1 MQKNNY
7 LNSTNEPFLLFVKL
21 LFSYVMLFSLASVLQ
36 SGLIKALA
44 NLFAIA
50 VFVVMFVNW
59 AFLLRDSQFV
69 KTTPVFFILGLFF
82 YYFGLIGSFFFNY
95 QNTDYVDFIKFFMA
109 PMFLVFGVFF
119 EYLRKD
125 YLFDFRYVQVLFFL
139 LIFVPILIWAVQLA
153 MGKTEFGSGQ
163 MVAFFPNRNTASLY
177 AVALLALYNVMS
189 PKPLQNIWIYII
201 VAFMFGALGVL
212 VSVLAALIISIA
224 SKRTMLLLTFFFAVL
239 SGLVIYFP
247 DFVLFKRF
255 YSVFGTIELVLNGT
269 IDLYNVSFGEAVR
282 MLNSTDLSFLFRLKH
297 WLELLVYY
305 ANGEYYELLF
315 GYGVGS
321 TTGMTL
327 THLIPHN
334 DYLRILLENGV
345 FSLFGFLLIIFTI
358 VLKTFR
364 RWEAVPLLAVIIYF
378 SSENL
383 INSYASMLIFYF
395 SSGAT
400 VYRLMNQE
408 GK

>member
-269 IDLYNVSFGEAVR
+269 IDLYNVSFGEVVR

-297 WLELLVYY
+297 WLELFVYY

-321 TTGMTL
+321 TIGMTL

>member
-269 IDLYNVSFGEAVR
+269 IDLYNVSFGEVVR

-297 WLELLVYY
+297 WLELFVYY

>member
-36 SGLIKALA
+36 SGLIKALV

-269 IDLYNVSFGEAVR
+269 IDLYNVSFGEVVR

-297 WLELLVYY
+297 WLELFVYY

-321 TTGMTL
+321 TIGMTL

-395 SSGAT
+395 SSGAI

>member
-36 SGLIKALA
+36 SGLIKALV

-269 IDLYNVSFGEAVR
+269 IDLYNVSFGEVVR

-297 WLELLVYY
+297 WLELFVYY

-321 TTGMTL
+321 TIGMTL

>member
-36 SGLIKALA
+36 SGLIKALV

-269 IDLYNVSFGEAVR
+269 IDLYNVSFGEVVR

-297 WLELLVYY
+297 WLELFVYY

-395 SSGAT
+395 SSGAI

>member
-269 IDLYNVSFGEAVR
+269 IDLYNVSFGEVVR

-297 WLELLVYY
+297 WLELFVYY

-395 SSGAT
+395 SSGAI